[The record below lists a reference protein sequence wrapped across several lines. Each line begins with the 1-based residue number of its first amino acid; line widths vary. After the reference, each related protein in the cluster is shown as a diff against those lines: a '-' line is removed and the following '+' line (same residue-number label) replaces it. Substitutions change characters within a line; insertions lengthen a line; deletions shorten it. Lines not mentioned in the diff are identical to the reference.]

1 MTRNRSGCW
10 TQDPARIFYN
20 MCFIR
25 KARRINETILVSS
38 PPPNADRTTD
48 LSTNGFIQVMILARV
63 LFFSSRSYLG
73 LCFTGKVS
81 ELLLVS
87 KEDRD
92 PLGKGGRRSAPS
104 RTLGKWFTA
113 ASFVGRSDTC
123 LSICA
128 DCLEFLLDLALPVLD
143 GFLSQCGT
151 LCEVLRRIWL
161 QVVV

>member
-63 LFFSSRSYLG
+63 QGSGAF
-73 LCFTGKVS
+73 
-81 ELLLVS
+81 
-87 KEDRD
+87 
-92 PLGKGGRRSAPS
+92 
-104 RTLGKWFTA
+104 A
-113 ASFVGRSDTC
+113 ASNGRTTWVLSFV
-123 LSICA
+123 
-128 DCLEFLLDLALPVLD
+128 
-143 GFLSQCGT
+143 
-151 LCEVLRRIWL
+151 
-161 QVVV
+161 